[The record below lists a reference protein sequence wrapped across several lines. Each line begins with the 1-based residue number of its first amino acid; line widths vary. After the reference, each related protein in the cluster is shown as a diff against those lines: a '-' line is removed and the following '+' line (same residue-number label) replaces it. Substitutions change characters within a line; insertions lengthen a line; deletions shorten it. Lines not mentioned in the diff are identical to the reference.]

1 MTDRL
6 LERLWAIGIG
16 IAPDFRAGEILVDRE
31 LVLEAIRRIEA
42 QNAEIERLR
51 GIVNELRAALG
62 PYPLAV
68 NIKCE
73 NPQEVAAHVIDV
85 WKQMRREGEE

>member
-6 LERLWAIGIG
+6 LERLCAIGIG
-16 IAPDFRAGEILVDRE
+16 IAPDFPAGEIFVDRE

-51 GIVNELRAALG
+51 GVQRAVVALARIVIESG
-62 PYPLAV
+62 
-68 NIKCE
+68 
-73 NPQEVAAHVIDV
+73 NPMANRPWIDV
-85 WKQMRREGEE
+85 IHMMDEEACRD